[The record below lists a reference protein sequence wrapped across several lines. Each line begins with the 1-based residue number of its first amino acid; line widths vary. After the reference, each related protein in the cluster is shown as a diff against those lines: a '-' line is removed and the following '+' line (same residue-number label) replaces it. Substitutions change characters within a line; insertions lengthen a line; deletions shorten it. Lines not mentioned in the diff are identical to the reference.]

1 MVSVGYRTLAQETP
15 TRAFRSDV
23 DDLLTV
29 ERVSVLPF
37 TDNLQGIYSRPLEA
51 HFISLVDKMHRW
63 DYVKATSSG
72 PLLSPEE
79 LEAAPDKALQLGQ
92 SLGADAFFAS
102 RISKGPNGVMIHVS
116 LFLAKDGKLLA
127 QAILKDYKQ
136 FNIEDLKEQTQR
148 LLNEIVARLP
158 YAGRILSRDAN
169 RVTVNLGLSD
179 GLQKGQMLSV
189 IQIVQAHRH
198 PKFNFLIKTE
208 KEIFGKVKIL
218 KVDETLSF
226 GVVVSEKERGAIQK
240 NAKIGALDFV
250 TYSGNESLSLTPPPE
265 DALSNRDDS
274 AIAFGK
280 DAREWR
286 PQKPATFGQVGAR
299 LGMSQYSGST
309 QVSGVG
315 ALEANTFFAPSVLLE
330 GELWITPEW
339 TARARI
345 KQGIVSVGNP
355 RSGSTPGDLNQ
366 SLTYYELVGGY
377 RLRFGPYAWSPYA
390 EPFFGFMNFKLFT
403 DNASP
408 EAYTT
413 QQFSGFKFGV
423 NGAAPLGQ
431 GGEYGIGGEFAMV
444 WKPTLKESPVTSG
457 DSNEAQ
463 VVQFGVLGFKK
474 LGERLKLQGNLDFE
488 MYSANFSG
496 AGTRAESA
504 SSSSHRFTTISGGL
518 YYQW

>member
-1 MVSVGYRTLAQETP
+1 MVSAGYRTLAQETP

-29 ERVSVLPF
+29 ERVSVMPF

-51 HFISLVDKMHRW
+51 HFISTIDKMHRW
-63 DYVKATSSG
+63 DYVPASPSG
-72 PLLSPEE
+72 PILSPEE
-79 LEAAPDKALQLGQ
+79 LEASPDKVKQLSQ
-92 SLGADAFFAS
+92 NMGADAFFVS
-102 RISKGPNGVMIHVS
+102 RISKGPNGVTIHMS
-116 LFLAKDGKLLA
+116 LFLTKDGKLLA
-127 QAILKDYKQ
+127 QAVLKDYKQ

-148 LLNEIVARLP
+148 LLAEIVARLP
-158 YAGRILSRDAN
+158 YAGRILSREAN
-169 RVTVNLGLSD
+169 RVTVNLGQKD
-179 GLQKGQMLSV
+179 GLQKNQMLSV

-198 PKFNFLIKTE
+198 PKFHFLIKTE

-240 NAKIGALDFV
+240 NAKIGSIDFV
-250 TYSGNESLSLTPPPE
+250 TYSGGESLSLTPPPE
-265 DALSNRDDS
+265 DALSNREDG

-280 DAREWR
+280 DPREWQPQR
-286 PQKPATFGQVGAR
+286 PASFGQVGAR
-299 LGMSQYSGST
+299 FGMSQFSGST

-315 ALEANTFFAPSVLLE
+315 ALESSTFLAPSVLLE

-339 TARARI
+339 TFRARF
-345 KQGIVSVGNP
+345 KQGIVPVENP

-366 SLTYYELVGGY
+366 SLTYYEAVGGY
-377 RLRFGPYAWSPYA
+377 RLRFGPYGWSPYA
-390 EPFFGFMNFKLFT
+390 EPFFGYMTYKLFT

-423 NGAAPLGQ
+423 NGASPMGDR
-431 GGEYGIGGEFAMV
+431 GEYGIGGEFAMV
-444 WKPTLKESPVTSG
+444 WKPTVKESPVTSG
-457 DSNEAQ
+457 DSSEAQ

-474 LGERLKLQGNLDFE
+474 MGERLKIQANLDFE

-504 SSSSHRFTTISGGL
+504 SSSSHRFTTLSGGL